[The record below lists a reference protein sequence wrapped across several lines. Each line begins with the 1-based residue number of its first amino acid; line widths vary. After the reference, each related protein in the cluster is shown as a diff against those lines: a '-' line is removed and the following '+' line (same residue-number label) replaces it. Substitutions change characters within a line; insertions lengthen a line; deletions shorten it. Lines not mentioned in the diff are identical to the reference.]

1 MMSEIG
7 CLISDLTKY
16 EVKNIYHD
24 SIYAFEG

>member
-1 MMSEIG
+1 MSEIG

-16 EVKNIYHD
+16 EVKNIYQD